1 MATLQNRKLKGITD
15 IAVFDTG
22 VSPKVAYMIETPTAA
37 ELDLGI
43 EEQLNET
50 TSQLGEIVIES
61 SFISAQRPI
70 ISMTLPSGSP
80 TAMALRVGRRLQ
92 TATGRTVAVEKRL
105 RLTAT
110 NNTKLA
116 AVSGAEGFGMVANQ
130 TGSQAW
136 VLSGLGLPIALTRQT
151 HNTFDPAVTPD
162 SFSQGADG
170 AYKFSNNLVG
180 SDVFYS
186 FPLTAQSVLE
196 IGESNLDQLEVNFTA
211 VMRDLQLFRLEIPS
225 CSIDFGGSGNI
236 PLGPGE
242 LSLQLRATF
251 DGSTCT
257 PLKYTWL
264 GQVRAC

>member
-61 SFISAQRPI
+61 SFITAQRPI

-80 TAMALRVGRRLQ
+80 TATALRVGRRLQ
-92 TATGRTVAVEKRL
+92 TATGKTVAVEKRI

-116 AVSGAEGFGMVANQ
+116 AATGQEGFGMTADQ
-130 TGSQAW
+130 AGSQAW
-136 VLSGLGLPIALTRQT
+136 VLSGLGIPVALTRVA
-151 HNTFDPAVTPD
+151 HASLDPAVTPN

-170 AYKFSNNLVG
+170 AYKFSTNLIG

-186 FPLTAQSVLE
+186 FPLTNQNVLE
-196 IGESNLDQLEVNFTA
+196 IGESNLDQLEINFTA
-211 VMRDLQLFRLEIPS
+211 VMRDLNLFRLGIPS
-225 CSIDFGGSGNI
+225 ASVDFAGSGNI

-242 LSLQLRATF
+242 LNMQMRVTF

-257 PLKYTWL
+257 PITYTWL
-264 GQVRAC
+264 GQLRAC

>member
-1 MATLQNRKLKGITD
+1 MATLQNRQLKGITD
-15 IAVFDTG
+15 IAIFDVG
-22 VSPKVAYMIETPTAA
+22 VTPKVAYMVPTPTGA

-80 TAMALRVGRRLQ
+80 TATALRVGRRLQ
-92 TATGRTVAVEKRL
+92 TATGKTVAVEKRL

-110 NNTKLA
+110 NNIKVGA
-116 AVSGAEGFGMVANQ
+116 ASGAEGNGMTADQ
-130 TGSQAW
+130 TTSQAW
-136 VLSGLGLPIALTRQT
+136 KLDGLGVPVALTRSA
-151 HNTFDPAVTPD
+151 HASFDPVATANG
-162 SFSQGADG
+162 FSQGADG
-170 AYKFSNNLVG
+170 AYKFSANLIG

-186 FPLTAQSVLE
+186 FPLTNQSILE

-242 LSLQLRATF
+242 LSLNLRITF

-257 PLKYTWL
+257 PVNYRWL
-264 GQVRAC
+264 GQLRAC